1 MCRTFV
7 RQNRYRNLMRRVCD
21 SVCGCLVCILLY
33 MYMVM
38 CHQHLFITIQIE
50 RALQLT
56 IFFPQF
62 FHWTLFTA
70 NNNHYSN
77 IQMHQNGAISPM
89 RLHNLSLVF
98 PWLIYLNYK
107 LSVQKKKKN
116 TQPSIWN
123 NQLLFALSFEFG
135 AIFEWLDAACQS
147 DKVIPLGWPLMTPTW
162 NIKLLQLFLHGLIS
176 DRNEKRPHK
185 CNENEI
191 NNIRFDWLSQ
201 YRLRKWT

>member
-1 MCRTFV
+1 MINLLELQTFRT
-7 RQNRYRNLMRRVCD
+7 
-21 SVCGCLVCILLY
+21 
-33 MYMVM
+33 
-38 CHQHLFITIQIE
+38 
-50 RALQLT
+50 
-56 IFFPQF
+56 
-62 FHWTLFTA
+62 
-70 NNNHYSN
+70 
-77 IQMHQNGAISPM
+77 
-89 RLHNLSLVF
+89 
-98 PWLIYLNYK
+98 K
-107 LSVQKKKKN
+107 KKKKKN

-123 NQLLFALSFEFG
+123 NQLLFALSFESG

-201 YRLRKWT
+201 YRLGKWTYRIIIWSIAKKKLSFHHLAFQFEFEHPLERNQASRWVKMRWQR